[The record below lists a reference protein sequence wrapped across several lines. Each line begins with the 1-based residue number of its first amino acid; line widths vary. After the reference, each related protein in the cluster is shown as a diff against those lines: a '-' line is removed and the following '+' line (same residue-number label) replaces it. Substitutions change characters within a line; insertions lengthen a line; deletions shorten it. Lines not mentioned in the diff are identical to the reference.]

1 MADKNT
7 RVGDCITAIG
17 NIARI
22 TAATPIYETPAEGS
36 IKTMPYANALLEI
49 DCDIAYETLRTT
61 FKQWEVDAG
70 RTPSCK
76 LQGIVPLDIDIIKWN
91 DTLLKERDMQYEYM
105 QRGLRLLQKKD

>member
-7 RVGDCITAIG
+7 RVDNCIAAIS
-17 NIARI
+17 NMAHIVAK
-22 TAATPIYETPAEGS
+22 TPIYVTPAEGS
-36 IKTMPYANALLEI
+36 VATTEYANALLEI
-49 DCDIAYETLRTT
+49 DCDATYETLHTT